1 MEDGAGL
8 SAASVMLPLEDGLQ
22 VSDIHVSCVED
33 ATAAALSRNS
43 TEQGMTLHCFMSLQ
57 SLTLSLSWCCP
68 QAAEITGPPRAKPV
82 GKTPAFLATVRTTV
96 DQLRQV
102 G

>member
-1 MEDGAGL
+1 MQQQL
-8 SAASVMLPLEDGLQ
+8 HSAEYA
-22 VSDIHVSCVED
+22 
-33 ATAAALSRNS
+33 RNKAC
-43 TEQGMTLHCFMSLQ
+43 MTLHCFMSLQ
-57 SLTLSLSWCCP
+57 SLTLSSCWCCP
-68 QAAEITGPPRAKPV
+68 QAAELTGPPRAKPV